1 MPWRIPRG
9 LQICLSIRHTYLSVK
24 YLWKVLLVLKVSHDP
39 ETKAAFPTGSDMTD
53 PDQKHSFVGVV
64 VVVFSHRNDIL
75 SLNNELSP
83 KLGHCECVCNYG
95 LSSHRKDN
103 SVWLYYYSLWTYKIR
118 VMHSHLQWGYWKQ
131 PVWNEALHQLLLHF
145 LERNSSRWDDSRIY
159 FPKAHC
165 EPSCSWGS
173 LALPYC
179 QGSHWECRRNLHLQ
193 RQLPDRTLTFWLR
206 DKNHTRSLSERQHLQ
221 VE

>member
-103 SVWLYYYSLWTYKIR
+103 SVWLYYYSL
-118 VMHSHLQWGYWKQ
+118 
-131 PVWNEALHQLLLHF
+131 
-145 LERNSSRWDDSRIY
+145 
-159 FPKAHC
+159 
-165 EPSCSWGS
+165 
-173 LALPYC
+173 
-179 QGSHWECRRNLHLQ
+179 
-193 RQLPDRTLTFWLR
+193 
-206 DKNHTRSLSERQHLQ
+206 
-221 VE
+221 